1 MQITQKKLKITAV
14 LKANKLVKG
23 QKTKQTNRHP
33 DALKN
38 YSCFKEFEA
47 ANFETRNPKM
57 TLITLPDS
65 RTLTGS
71 IYSPK
76 KTGLAFLNLVE
87 KNSPESKVELVETGL
102 LVNIGR
108 KTEAYSS
115 RFRMD
120 ARNQA

>member
-1 MQITQKKLKITAV
+1 MQIAQKKPKKTAV

-57 TLITLPDS
+57 TLITLPNS
-65 RTLTGS
+65 RTLTES
-71 IYSPK
+71 IYSLK
-76 KTGLAFLNLVE
+76 KTGLTFLNLVV
-87 KNSPESKVELVETGL
+87 KNSLESGLELTKTGSL
-102 LVNIGR
+102 INIDR

-115 RFRMD
+115 RSGID
-120 ARNQA
+120 ARN